1 MRSATVSILEEA
13 KDSCP
18 PYCSSL
24 EYTGHP
30 TLKLKSQSKE
40 ISTENGTDSVNGE
53 YIWSYKMASKVQVN
67 EEYVVY
73 DVIGMVGTVG
83 GTLGLFIGFSFRDIV
98 VILIDSLEQLNIF

>member
-1 MRSATVSILEEA
+1 MRSATISILQEA

-18 PYCSSL
+18 TYCSSL

-53 YIWSYKMASKVQVN
+53 YVWSYKMASKVQVN

-73 DVIGMVGTVG
+73 DAIGMVGTVG